1 MTFDEQIRVI
11 ELKELSAED
20 ERQVYTKLVCISF
33 ENRNG
38 DVDDTSNSNSYYD
51 CSNLNALTQQQNA

>member
-20 ERQVYTKLVCISF
+20 ERQVYTKLVCTSF
-33 ENRNG
+33 ENRI
-38 DVDDTSNSNSYYD
+38 DDTDGSDYSFKEQTKTILKTCGIN
-51 CSNLNALTQQQNA
+51 